1 MRVLSFITAIL
12 ALVVFACDRAS
23 AHDWYPLECCSQK
36 DCAPVAPGSV
46 KRTPQG
52 WRLPSGHVLPYDD
65 ARVKPLPPGRT
76 GVHVCETQDAAR
88 RPLCLFIGEAQL

>member
-1 MRVLSFITAIL
+1 MRMVIVAL
-12 ALVVFACDRAS
+12 ALAAGTAALTPAT

-36 DCAPVAPGSV
+36 DCAPVPPASV

-52 WRLPSGHVLPYDD
+52 WRLPSGHVLAYDD
-65 ARVKPLPPGRT
+65 PRVKPLPPGRT
-76 GVHVCETQDAAR
+76 GVHVCETQDKDR